1 MFAQVIVD
9 IAHSQV
15 DKIFEYSC
23 PDNLPVGSRVK
34 VPFGGRFVGGRY
46 VGENIVDGFV
56 IGINE
61 KSTFPPEKVKPIKAV
76 FNEAPALVP
85 ECFSLMERISSRYR
99 VPKAAALR
107 LFVPS
112 EMRLGKVREAY
123 KKFVKLKDSTA
134 SISKAAK
141 KQRAVL
147 DLLQTVEECE
157 YTSLCNDFGAAA
169 VTALAEKGAI
179 EVEKRQIKRSPLNA
193 EIAEE
198 QPKTLTYAQGNAID
212 GIENSDKTV
221 HLIHGVTGSGKT
233 EIYLNLIARAISRGK
248 TAIFLVPEISLT
260 PQMLSQLRAR
270 FKGEAAILHSGLS
283 AGERFDEWWRLRS
296 GEAKIAIGARSA
308 IFAPLE
314 NLGVIIIDEEHDSSY
329 VSETAPRYS
338 TIDMA
343 KLRAQYNGCKLVL
356 GSATPSVESYG
367 RAVEGKFNL
376 ITLTERINK
385 KPLPEIIIADM
396 RSEVRRGNNTAF
408 SLALRE
414 ELAKTLANGNQAII
428 FLNRRG
434 YSQKIICRDCGYVA
448 KCENC
453 DVSLTYH
460 SEENCLKCHYCGAR
474 YKMLTAC
481 PDCGGVHVRYG
492 GTGTQ
497 RVVADLNAL
506 FPEAKIIRMDND
518 TVSGKDGHYKILH
531 KFAQKQADIL
541 VGTQMIAKGHD
552 FPAVTLVGIL
562 DADMSLHFSDYRSGE
577 RTFQLITQVS
587 GRSGRAGEA
596 GKVVLQTYCPEN
608 YILRYAVN
616 YDYTGFF
623 DNEMRVRKAT
633 LFPPY
638 SLICRI
644 MVTSENDAL
653 ALETLKAVYFAAEE
667 LKTQQPTEFIFLN
680 RMHSP
685 VKKIQKKHRYQVLMR
700 LKSYALLEKIYDIAV
715 KNTSANCLVYVEE
728 NPANLS

>member
-9 IAHSQV
+9 VAHSQV

-23 PDNLPVGSRVK
+23 PDDLRTGCRVK
-34 VPFGGRFVGGRY
+34 VPFGGR
-46 VGENIVDGFV
+46 IVEGFV
-56 IGINE
+56 IGVSQNC
-61 KSTFPPEKVKPIKAV
+61 SFPPERVKPVAEV
-76 FNEAPALVP
+76 FDELPALVP
-85 ECFSLMERISSRYR
+85 ECFSLAERISSRFR
-99 VPKAAALR
+99 VPKAASLR
-107 LFVPS
+107 LFLPS
-112 EMRLGKVREAY
+112 EMRRGTVREAF
-123 KKFVKLKDSTA
+123 KKYVTLSGVQATFQKNA
-134 SISKAAK
+134 N
-141 KQRAVL
+141 KQREAAEFL
-147 DLLQTVEECE
+147 SDKDEYE
-157 YTSLCNDFGAAA
+157 YTALCEKFGAGA
-169 VTALAEKGAI
+169 VNTLIKKGVVC
-179 EVEKRQIKRSPLNA
+179 VEKRRVNRNPLGGAERS
-193 EIAEE
+193 EE
-198 QPKTLTYAQGNAID
+198 LKKLTAAQADAIEN
-212 GIENSDKTV
+212 IENSQKTV
-221 HLIHGVTGSGKT
+221 HLLHGVTGSGKT
-233 EIYLNLIARAISRGK
+233 EIYLNIIAREIEKGK

-283 AGERFDEWWRLRS
+283 AGEKFDEWWRLRS

-308 IFAPLE
+308 VFAPLE
-314 NLGVIIIDEEHDSSY
+314 NIGAIIVDEEHDSSY

-338 TIDMA
+338 TIEVA
-343 KLRAQYNGCKLVL
+343 KLRAEYNNCKLIL
-356 GSATPSVESYG
+356 GSATPSVESYQS
-367 RAVEGKFNL
+367 AIDGKFNL

-396 RSEVRRGNNTAF
+396 RKEVKRGNNSAF
-408 SLALRE
+408 SAALRE
-414 ELAKTLANGNQAII
+414 ELDSTLKSGNQAII

-434 YSQKIICRDCGYVA
+434 YAQTVICRDCGYVA

-460 SEENCLKCHYCGAR
+460 SEENCLKCHYCGAKYR
-474 YKMLTAC
+474 MLTAC
-481 PDCGGVHVRYG
+481 PDCGGKRVHYG

-497 RVVADLNAL
+497 RAAADLKAL
-506 FPEAKIIRMDND
+506 FPQARIIRMDND
-518 TVSGKDGHYKILH
+518 TVSGKDGHYGILRQ
-531 KFAQKQADIL
+531 FAAKEADIL

-587 GRSGRAGEA
+587 GRSGRADDK

-623 DNEMRVRKAT
+623 GNEMQVRKAT
-633 LFPPY
+633 GFPPF

-644 MVTSENDAL
+644 MVTSENAET
-653 ALETLKAVYFAAEE
+653 AVETLKKVYFATEE
-667 LKTQQPTEFIFLN
+667 LRQAHPDEFIFLN

-685 VKKIQKKHRYQVLMR
+685 IKKIQKKYRYQVLMR
-700 LKSYALLEKIYDIAV
+700 LNTYSLLEKIYDIAV
-715 KNTSANCLVYVEE
+715 KNSSQNCLAYVEE
-728 NPANLS
+728 NPSNLS